1 MLCDTFITYILYPG
15 AWQIHT
21 GVRIKNSAKNKN
33 TRVKK
38 SALPSPTV
46 LQANYLSS
54 LCLNPKKKIIIKKII
69 IILLTIVYNYYRR
82 LSTVNCLSNTPEN

>member
-46 LQANYLSS
+46 LQVNDLSS
-54 LCLNPKKKIIIKKII
+54 
-69 IILLTIVYNYYRR
+69 
-82 LSTVNCLSNTPEN
+82 